1 MIRRSPILEEVGV
14 ERRSVLKRVATIL
27 GLLLAFGAAA
37 VIAIAIWPESAG
49 NGDTHVRVDRSPSTG
64 LRGSG
69 VPAGGVLGASSGS
82 NAGRGKG
89 LASDMAKLARP
100 DDARFALQP
109 VTGPL
114 PVHYR
119 FKHPPVAGILFDVK
133 SGEVLW
139 QRKPELK
146 RPIASL
152 TKMMTALMVARADP
166 PDVRVKIS
174 RNAAHTQGS
183 ATGLLP
189 RGRKVPLE
197 ALLKALIL
205 ISAND
210 AAVALA
216 EHDGGS
222 VPRFIKEMN
231 AQAEAMGLGC
241 THFTTPNGLRD
252 RGNHSCPR
260 DLATLARADLANKRI
275 SQIVRTRYAKPRF
288 PIKGKRL
295 YLSNNHYFLQ
305 HGIGVPGARV
315 TGLKTGFT
323 DAAGSCYVTTARLG
337 SRHLGLVLLHSPN
350 PLTQVPAL
358 LRAGFVETG
367 ALAPTAPAPPV
378 TPPSND

>member
-1 MIRRSPILEEVGV
+1 MI
-14 ERRSVLKRVATIL
+14 KRVAAIL
-27 GLLLAFGAAA
+27 GLLLAFGAVAL
-37 VIAIAIWPESAG
+37 IAIAIWPESAG
-49 NGDTHVRVDRSPSTG
+49 NGDIRSIRADRTPAEGT
-64 LRGSG
+64 
-69 VPAGGVLGASSGS
+69 AGGGAAASGIPADPGS
-82 NAGRGKG
+82 QVQSGAGR
-89 LASDMAKLARP
+89 LAAEIAELARP

-109 VTGPL
+109 VTESP
-114 PVHYR
+114 PVQYR
-119 FKHPPVAGILFDVK
+119 FKHPPTAGILFDVK

-139 QRKPELK
+139 QRKPELE

-152 TKMMTALMVARADP
+152 TKMMTALMVARGDP
-166 PDVRVKIS
+166 PDERVKIS

-231 AQAEAMGLGC
+231 GQAEAMGLTC

-260 DLATLARADLANKRI
+260 DLAALARADLANKRI
-275 SQIVRTRYAKPRF
+275 SQITATRYAKPRF

-295 YLSNNHYFLQ
+295 YLTNNHYFLM
-305 HGIGVPGARV
+305 HGVNGVPGVEV
-315 TGLKTGFT
+315 TGVKTGFT

-337 SRHLGLVLLHSPN
+337 NTHLGLVLLHSPS

-358 LRAGFVETG
+358 LRAGFIEVG
-367 ALAPTAPAPPV
+367 ALAPTVPAPPV
-378 TPPSND
+378 SAPPSG

>member
-1 MIRRSPILEEVGV
+1 MIRR
-14 ERRSVLKRVATIL
+14 AAAIL
-27 GLLLAFGAAA
+27 GLLLAFGAVA
-37 VIAIAIWPESAG
+37 VLAIAIWPESAG
-49 NGDTHVRVDRSPSTG
+49 NGDTQRRTGQTASARGEAAANGIRSGSPAPST
-64 LRGSG
+64 
-69 VPAGGVLGASSGS
+69 AGGRLTAE
-82 NAGRGKG
+82 
-89 LASDMAKLARP
+89 MAKLARP
-100 DDARFALQP
+100 DDANFALQP
-109 VTGPL
+109 VSGPL

-119 FKHPPVAGILFDVK
+119 FKHPPIAGILFDVK

-139 QRKPELK
+139 QRKPDLE

-152 TKMMTALMVARADP
+152 TKMMTALMVARADQ
-166 PDVRVKIS
+166 PDERVRIS

-222 VPRFIKEMN
+222 VPHFIKQMN
-231 AQAEAMGLGC
+231 AQGRAMGLTC

-275 SQIVRTRYAKPRF
+275 AQIAQTRYAKPRF
-288 PIKGKRL
+288 PIKGKNL
-295 YLSNNHYFLQ
+295 YLTNNHYFLQ
-305 HGIGVPGARV
+305 HGLNGVPGAQV

-337 SRHLGLVLLHSPN
+337 SRHLGLVLLHSPS

-358 LRAGFVETG
+358 LRAGFVEVG

-378 TPPSND
+378 APPPNG

>member
-1 MIRRSPILEEVGV
+1 MI
-14 ERRSVLKRVATIL
+14 KRVAAIL

-37 VIAIAIWPESAG
+37 VVAIAIWPESAG
-49 NGDTHVRVDRSPSTG
+49 NGDTQSTSSNRSLSSARGTG
-64 LRGSG
+64 ANGIGGHSASKARKGGDG
-69 VPAGGVLGASSGS
+69 VQGDVAA
-82 NAGRGKG
+82 
-89 LASDMAKLARP
+89 LASP

-109 VTGPL
+109 VTEPL

-133 SGEVLW
+133 SGEILW
-139 QRKPELK
+139 QRSPGLE

-166 PDVRVKIS
+166 PTERVKVS

-197 ALLKALIL
+197 ALLQALIL

-216 EHDGGS
+216 EHDGRS

-231 AQAEAMGLGC
+231 AQARGMGLTC

-252 RGNHSCPR
+252 RGNYSCPR
-260 DLATLARADLANKRI
+260 DLAALARADLANKRI
-275 SQIVRTRYAKPRF
+275 AQIAQTRYAKPRF

-295 YLSNNHYFLQ
+295 YLTNNHYFLQ
-305 HGIGVPGARV
+305 HGVNGVPGAQV

-337 SRHLGLVLLHSPN
+337 GHHLGLVLLHTPS

-358 LRAGFVETG
+358 LRAGFEEVG
-367 ALAPTAPAPPV
+367 AIPPVAPAPPV
-378 TPPSND
+378 SPSRAG

>member
-1 MIRRSPILEEVGV
+1 MIRRAAAIVG
-14 ERRSVLKRVATIL
+14 L
-27 GLLLAFGAAA
+27 FGALALAA

-49 NGDTHVRVDRSPSTG
+49 NGDTQDPG
-64 LRGSG
+64 RGG
-69 VPAGGVLGASSGS
+69 AVLTRKTPPPGGTSAEPGGTAQGAS
-82 NAGRGKG
+82 G
-89 LASDMAKLARP
+89 LALDVSRLHRP
-100 DDARFALQP
+100 GDLTFTLQP
-109 VTGPL
+109 LTGPP

-119 FKHPPVAGILFDVK
+119 FKHPPIAGVLFDVK

-139 QRKPELK
+139 ERNADLR

-152 TKMMTALMVARADP
+152 TKMMTALMVARADAA
-166 PDVRVKIS
+166 DERVKVS

-189 RGRKVPLE
+189 RGEKVPLE
-197 ALLKALIL
+197 ALLEALIL

-231 AQAEAMGLGC
+231 LQAQSMGLTC

-252 RGNHSCPR
+252 RGNYSCPR
-260 DLATLARADLANKRI
+260 DLAALARADLANKRI
-275 SQIVRTRYAKPRF
+275 AEIVRTRYAKPRF
-288 PIKGKRL
+288 PIKGKHL

-305 HGIGVPGARV
+305 HGIGVPAAAV
-315 TGLKTGFT
+315 TGVKTGFT

-337 SRHLGLVLLHSPN
+337 SHHLGLVLLHSPS

-358 LRAGFVETG
+358 LRAGFVEVG
-367 ALAPTAPAPPV
+367 AIAPTTPAPPV
-378 TPPSND
+378 GPPQSG

>member
-1 MIRRSPILEEVGV
+1 MI
-14 ERRSVLKRVATIL
+14 KRAAAIV
-27 GLLLAFGAAA
+27 GLLIGCGVVA
-37 VIAIAIWPESAG
+37 VIVIAIWPESAG
-49 NGDTHVRVDRSPSTG
+49 NGDTQTANSQSTPSGTHAAGPNGIPPGSRS
-64 LRGSG
+64 LVKRG
-69 VPAGGVLGASSGS
+69 
-82 NAGRGKG
+82 R
-89 LASDMAKLARP
+89 LASDVARLERP
-100 DDARFALQP
+100 DDVRFALQP
-109 VTGPL
+109 VSGPL

-119 FKHPPVAGILFDVK
+119 FKHPPVAGVLFDVK

-139 QRKPELK
+139 QRNPGLK

-166 PDVRVKIS
+166 PDAHVKVS

-189 RGRKVPLE
+189 RGRKVPLD

-231 AQAEAMGLGC
+231 AEAKAMGLTC

-252 RGNHSCPR
+252 RGNYSCPR

-275 SQIVRTRYAKPRF
+275 ARIAQTRYAKPRF

-295 YLSNNHYFLQ
+295 YLTNNHYFLQ
-305 HGIGVPGARV
+305 HGLNGIPGAEV

-337 SRHLGLVLLHSPN
+337 SHHLGLVLLHSPS

-358 LRAGFVETG
+358 LRAGFVEVG
-367 ALAPTAPAPPV
+367 ALAPAAPAPPV
-378 TPPSND
+378 SPPAG

>member
-1 MIRRSPILEEVGV
+1 MI
-14 ERRSVLKRVATIL
+14 KRIAAIL
-27 GLLLAFGAAA
+27 GLVLACGAIA

-49 NGDTHVRVDRSPSTG
+49 NGDTQSTG
-64 LRGSG
+64 GRNLVTGQIDAGVSRIPGAAGSESK
-69 VPAGGVLGASSGS
+69 AGSD
-82 NAGRGKG
+82 R
-89 LASDMAKLARP
+89 LAPDLSAAERP

-109 VTGPL
+109 VTGPP
-114 PVHYR
+114 PVQYR
-119 FKHPPVAGILFDVK
+119 FKHPPLAGILFDVRN
-133 SGEVLW
+133 GEVLW
-139 QRKPELK
+139 QRKPDLE

-152 TKMMTALMVARADP
+152 TKMMTALLVARTDP
-166 PDVRVKIS
+166 PDGRVKIS

-189 RGRKVPLE
+189 RGKKVPLE

-222 VPRFIKEMN
+222 VPHFIKQMN
-231 AQAEAMGLGC
+231 EQARSMGLTC

-260 DLATLARADLANKRI
+260 DLAALARADLANKRI
-275 SQIVRTRYAKPRF
+275 AKLARTRYAKPIF
-288 PIKGKRL
+288 PIRGKHL
-295 YLSNNHYFLQ
+295 YLTNNHYFLQ
-305 HGIGVPGARV
+305 HGLAGVPGAEV

-337 SRHLGLVLLHSPN
+337 SQHLGLVLLHSPS

-358 LRAGFVETG
+358 LRAGFEEVG
-367 ALAPTAPAPPV
+367 AIAPAAPAPPV
-378 TPPSND
+378 APPPTG

>member
-1 MIRRSPILEEVGV
+1 MI
-14 ERRSVLKRVATIL
+14 KRTAAIV
-27 GLLLAFGAAA
+27 GLLLALGAVA
-37 VIAIAIWPESAG
+37 VIAIAIWPEEAG
-49 NGDTHVRVDRSPSTG
+49 DGDTQPTSSDRTLSATGGERANGTPGESRSPAE
-64 LRGSG
+64 R
-69 VPAGGVLGASSGS
+69 
-82 NAGRGKG
+82 
-89 LASDMAKLARP
+89 LADRLSADLAAMERP

-139 QRKPELK
+139 QRNPGLE

-152 TKMMTALMVARADP
+152 TKMMTALMIARADP
-166 PDVRVKIS
+166 PDARVKVS

-189 RGRKVPLE
+189 RGRRVPLE

-216 EHDGGS
+216 EHEGGS
-222 VPRFIKEMN
+222 VPHFIKEMN
-231 AQAEAMGLGC
+231 AQARAMGLSC

-252 RGNHSCPR
+252 RGNYSCPR
-260 DLATLARADLANKRI
+260 DLAALARADLTNKRI
-275 SQIVRTRYAKPRF
+275 ARIAQTRYAKPRF
-288 PIKGKRL
+288 PIKGKNL
-295 YLSNNHYFLQ
+295 YLTNNHYFLQ
-305 HGIGVPGARV
+305 RGIGVPGAQV

-337 SRHLGLVLLHSPN
+337 SHHLGLVLLHSPS

-358 LRAGFVETG
+358 LRAGFEEVG
-367 ALAPTAPAPPV
+367 AIARATPAPPV
-378 TPPSND
+378 APPPND